1 MEDQAPII
9 NIKEI
14 KKPFPSRLVYIF
26 VFIFLCILGGY
37 LFMIRPPQDFKPG
50 QIFSVEEGDSLRKL
64 SFKLKDGSFIRSRV
78 AFETL
83 VIFYGGEKHLVVG
96 DYIFPDRISVVVLA
110 KKMATG
116 DRQIGLVKITIPE
129 GFNNKEI
136 AEVADLKL
144 KNFNKDK
151 FLSLANEEEG
161 SLFPDTYF
169 FSTTDDE
176 SSVMQLMSKNFK
188 NKTKEV
194 LDTVRASGRDVREV
208 ITMASI
214 LEKEASGD
222 ADREIISGILWQRIK
237 IGMPLQVDAVPSTY
251 KEKGLPEAP
260 VSNPGLAT
268 IKAAFYPK
276 SSPYLYYIHDKEGN
290 TYYAK
295 SFSEHRQN
303 INKYLK

>member
-1 MEDQAPII
+1 MENQVPVVD
-9 NIKEI
+9 IKET
-14 KKPFPSRLVYIF
+14 KKLVTYRWVY
-26 VFIFLCILGGY
+26 VFIFVILGFLGVY
-37 LFMIRPPQDFKPG
+37 FFMILPPRDFKVG
-50 QIFSVEEGDSLRKL
+50 EIFSVEEGDSLRKL
-64 SFKLKDGSFIRSRV
+64 SFRLKDDGFIRSRV

-96 DYIFPDRISVVVLA
+96 DYIFPNRISVTSLA

-116 DRQIGLVKITIPE
+116 DRQMGLVKITIPE
-129 GFNNKEI
+129 GFDNHEI
-136 AEVADLKL
+136 AEVCDLKL
-144 KNFNKDK
+144 KNFNKER
-151 FLSLANEEEG
+151 FLSLASGEQG
-161 SLFPDTYF
+161 YLFPDTYF

-194 LDTVRASGRDVREV
+194 FDAVRASGRDTREIV
-208 ITMASI
+208 IMASI
-214 LEKEASGD
+214 LEEEASGE

-237 IGMPLQVDAVPSTY
+237 IGMPLQVDAVPTTY
-251 KEKGLPEAP
+251 KEKGLPDAP
-260 VSNPGLAT
+260 ASNPGLDT

-276 SSPYLYYIHDKEGN
+276 SSKYLYYIHDKEGN

-295 SFSEHRQN
+295 TFSEHRQN